1 LASNL
6 GFPRIGHRRELKIAL
21 EKFWAGETN
30 EAALQATAA
39 ALRTR
44 HWKLQ
49 SGLGI
54 SHVPSGE
61 TAERNCGRATSA
73 CMAWPFNW
81 AWRSLFRS
89 AANHS
94 GHRKSWRLS
103 ADITSIAVGAPA
115 RP

>member
-1 LASNL
+1 MTLASNL

-21 EKFWAGETN
+21 EKFWTGETN

-61 TAERNCGRATSA
+61 TAGAEL
-73 CMAWPFNW
+73 W
-81 AWRSLFRS
+81 ARD
-89 AANHS
+89 
-94 GHRKSWRLS
+94 KRLHGV
-103 ADITSIAVGAPA
+103 AVQLGLAITLPQRREA
-115 RP
+115 